1 MSDTWQHYGGVAI
14 RDGARVMIS
23 DEPQVTSTQEVPGD
37 RTENKGVTTTEP
49 KPLIGAQ
56 LWSNWGTDNALPE
69 KRRLEMLKSTVAPRA
84 IKTRMDVHYGG
95 GIVTFKR
102 ELVEGPNG
110 QMSIKKVLTKFDEFE
125 AFTRKNDIVHTQ
137 RRIIM
142 DYEWFANAFTQMR
155 TSRDQ
160 KLITNYYHQQATHT
174 RLAKMDKQGRIR
186 KCYYSYNWPSPSKS
200 HYREIDML
208 DPTKQQQSKL
218 FVMQVENPMPGH
230 DYYPLPTWDGVVQSG
245 WLEIAALV
253 PSLKKAVLK
262 NQISLKYHVHI
273 PSNYWPTV
281 YPNWSSM
288 TPEDQ
293 LGKKNAFYDSINTF
307 LSDLE
312 NTGKSFF
319 SEFLIGP
326 DNKAVEGFK
335 IEVIDNKLKD
345 GQLLP
350 DSFGANTEIL
360 WAIGVN
366 PVLIGMVPSGSMG
379 AGSGSNIRE
388 AFHTLQALMA
398 FDRAA
403 TLAPL
408 RFIRDY
414 NGWDPEMEFGYLDI
428 QTWQTMNQSK
438 EKGKEAI
445 DGTD

>member
-1 MSDTWQHYGGVAI
+1 MSRGWKHYGGVAI
-14 RDGARVMIS
+14 RDGASVMIS
-23 DEPQVTSTQEVPGD
+23 DESFSAQQEVPGD
-37 RTENKGVTTTEP
+37 RTANKGVELVEP
-49 KPLIGAQ
+49 KTLVGAT
-56 LWSNWGTDNALPE
+56 LWSNWGLDNAMPE
-69 KRRLEMLKSTVAPRA
+69 KRRLEVMKSTVAPRA
-84 IKTRMDVHYGG
+84 IKTRMDVHFGA
-95 GIVTFKR
+95 GIVTYKR

-110 QMSIKKVLTKFDEFE
+110 QMSIKKVLQKFDEFE
-125 AFTRKNDIVHTQ
+125 AFARKNDITFTQ
-137 RRIIM
+137 RRVIM
-142 DYEWFANAFTQMR
+142 DYEWFANFFVQLR

-160 KLITNYYHQQATHT
+160 SKITNYYHQQATHT
-174 RLAKMDKQGRIR
+174 RLAKMDRQGRIR
-186 KCYYSYNWPSPSKS
+186 KCYFSFNWPSPTKS
-200 HYREIDML
+200 NYKELPLL
-208 DPTKQQQSKL
+208 DPTVQQQPKL
-218 FVMQVENPMPGH
+218 FVMHGENPMPGH

-273 PSNYWPTV
+273 PSSYWPTI
-281 YPNWSSM
+281 YSNWSSM

-293 LGKKNAFYDSINTF
+293 MAKKNEFYDAIDKF
-307 LSDLE
+307 LSDID

-319 SEFLIGP
+319 SEFLVGIDG
-326 DNKAVEGFK
+326 KAQEGFK
-335 IEVIDNKLKD
+335 IEVIDNKIKD

-398 FDRAA
+398 ADRAA

-428 QTWQTMNQSK
+428 QTWQTLNQSK
-438 EKGKEAI
+438 DKGKEAI